1 MQDGKVWFVD
11 WKDNRRQVT
20 PEELLELVKE
30 NSKSTWRRLVSAT
43 EIVKTVL
50 DPDFPEPIANELK
63 SLVLECFTDIWLYTS
78 HDQIAVAYCYY
89 SVHGK
94 TGKRVKRLYRR
105 KLLECITQEP
115 CWEIALH
122 GKRWNAFCKDW
133 QKEALQNFDER
144 FGNDFLRFAPK
155 ARADFRASLKR
166 AEEAGVFKEDEAEYI
181 EMVRELFEN
190 L

>member
-1 MQDGKVWFVD
+1 MFYRYLAIYFARP
-11 WKDNRRQVT
+11 NRRR
-20 PEELLELVKE
+20 LLLLLGTRQ
-30 NSKSTWRRLVSAT
+30 NR
-43 EIVKTVL
+43 
-50 DPDFPEPIANELK
+50 
-63 SLVLECFTDIWLYTS
+63 
-78 HDQIAVAYCYY
+78 
-89 SVHGK
+89 
-94 TGKRVKRLYRR
+94 KRVKRLYRR